1 MDKQTEKPSASRRKA
16 LSRLGL
22 GVAVAYVAPTI
33 LHLDRITRRRFNRPA
48 TALPARGTPG
58 AILAAKA
65 KAKVN
70 NTRPRPANDRP
81 LRPVLKCL

>member
-33 LHLDRITRRRFNRPA
+33 LHLDRSAQAVQPSCN
-48 TALPARGTPG
+48 G
-58 AILAAKA
+58 ADSKG
-65 KAKVN
+65 N
-70 NTRPRPANDRP
+70 P
-81 LRPVLKCL
+81 